1 MDQFTIKINGEEWS
15 VRWSR
20 SVRSG
25 GRDCWGLCYL
35 DKKLIRLHKDLKLPK
50 NKRLLCDTLTHEI
63 MHAIDPELAEHKV
76 RRRGTDIAKA
86 LHHPALRGYL

>member
-1 MDQFTIKINGEEWS
+1 MDQFTIKINGEEWT

-20 SVRSG
+20 SVTYKG
-25 GRDCWGLCYL
+25 VECWGITEHNL
-35 DKKLIRLHKDLKLPK
+35 KRIRLHKDLKLPK

-63 MHAIDPELAEHKV
+63 VHASDPKLAEHTV

-86 LHHPALRGYL
+86 LHHPALRGYV